1 MSKDEIANIGE
12 SAEELTERNRLQSLF
27 DARDQAAEAIRE
39 APLREYEIQRYQAP
53 KEVIDEHV
61 RAAVT
66 AYALE
71 CEPLFKNTNEGL
83 RYWKQYDL
91 PGIQLPEAEPDEIQN
106 DKIGPNVRNI
116 EIEGVP
122 DSMFD
127 RQNLKIKMTGIESYV
142 TLRSPIKIH
151 WSGYGEHGYRLQ
163 RREVTTTMG
172 VPRSLSEDVFRAT
185 NKLLAD
191 LNIGL
196 DAEQIEDSEASYDYS
211 DLL

>member
-1 MSKDEIANIGE
+1 MSDNEIADIGE
-12 SAEELTERNRLQSLF
+12 SAEEFTEKNRLRSLF
-27 DARDQAAEAIRE
+27 EARDQAAQAIRE
-39 APLREYEIQRYQAP
+39 APLREYEIQQYQAP
-53 KEVIDEHV
+53 KEIVDEHV

-66 AYALE
+66 AYTLE
-71 CEPLFKNTNEGL
+71 CEPLFKNTNDGL

-91 PGIQLPEAEPDEIQN
+91 PAIQLPKAEPDEVKS

-116 EIEGVP
+116 EIEGVS
-122 DSMFD
+122 DSIFD
-127 RQNLKIKMTGIESYV
+127 RENLKIKMTGIESYV

-151 WSGYGEHGYRLQ
+151 WQGYGELGYRRKRL
-163 RREVTTTMG
+163 EATTTMG